1 MKPVYVDQL
10 PVFSQTILA
19 LAPTLLPYSACRS
32 FLLSLTHP
40 SLRESYLTAMRLE
53 VLWLGQR
60 YLKKNFVHQ
69 GIDQID
75 PEETYVITSLH
86 YGQWGMYP
94 ASLYQQTGISSQ
106 MIISG
111 RNRKPN
117 SRPSHFWK
125 KFGHLKQGL
134 SGYPGRYSTDSFFQ
148 HVGQLKQG
156 ISQIA
161 ILDVREQ
168 GLRQQE
174 LATSF
179 MDGPFYL
186 PATVPL
192 LARRAKVKI
201 LPYLGY
207 FHAATGQHRVQWF
220 APISPHRN
228 NTQTLQTLVDLFQPT
243 FASHP
248 EFYFNDLAWMRTPF
262 QG

>member
-1 MKPVYVDQL
+1 MKPIYVDQL
-10 PVFSQTILA
+10 PVFSQNLLA
-19 LAPTLLPYSACRS
+19 LAPRLLPYPACRTL
-32 FLLSLTHP
+32 LLSLTRP

-69 GIDQID
+69 GVDQID

-117 SRPSHFWK
+117 SRPSHFWHQ
-125 KFGHLKQGL
+125 FGHLKQGL
-134 SGYPGRYSTDSFFQ
+134 SGHPGRYSTDRFFQ
-148 HVGQLKQG
+148 HVSQLKQG
-156 ISQIA
+156 INQVT

-168 GLRQQE
+168 GLQQKE
-174 LATSF
+174 LATDF
-179 MDGPFYL
+179 MGEPFYL

-192 LARRAKVKI
+192 LARRAQVRI

-207 FHAATGQHRVQWF
+207 YDSATGQHRVQWF
-220 APISPHRN
+220 APVSPAPDN
-228 NTQTLQTLVDLFQPT
+228 AKTLQALVDLFQPT
-243 FASHP
+243 FARHP